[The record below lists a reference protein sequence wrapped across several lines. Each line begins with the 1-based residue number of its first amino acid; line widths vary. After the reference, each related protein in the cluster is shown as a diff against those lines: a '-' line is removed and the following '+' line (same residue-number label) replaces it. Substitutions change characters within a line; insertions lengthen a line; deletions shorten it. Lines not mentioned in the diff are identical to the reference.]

1 MAKRSPGIHANA
13 PVKNIKSVN
22 RWAPNPAPIN
32 NENLSDYLFSELN
45 RLSDIIFN
53 LDVMRLEQTN
63 RDPKD
68 TTINSNR
75 GKPRD
80 GDIRYADG
88 TNWNPGEGKG
98 IYAFIEDAWVKL

>member
-1 MAKRSPGIHANA
+1 MANA
-13 PVKNIKSVN
+13 SVKNVKSVT

-32 NENLSDYLFSELN
+32 NDNLSDYLFNELN

-63 RDPKD
+63 RDPSN
-68 TTINSNR
+68 TTIANSR

-88 TNWNPGEGKG
+88 TNWNPGGGIG
-98 IYAFIEDAWVKL
+98 IYAYIGGGWTKL

>member
-1 MAKRSPGIHANA
+1 MANA

-22 RWAPNPAPIN
+22 RWTPNPAPVN
-32 NENLSDYLFSELN
+32 NDNLSDYLFNELN

-63 RDPKD
+63 KDPEN
-68 TTINSNR
+68 TTIANNR

-88 TNWNPGEGKG
+88 TNWDPGSGVG
-98 IYAFIEDAWVKL
+98 IYAYIGTAWTKLS